1 MATLLEEVNQP
12 SHYRSHESGIEAIEV
27 TRYLMGDL
35 SNAWKYAMRYDCKG
49 TPKKDLMKLCWYLKD
64 WYKNFVDENNNDIAQ
79 TTAEP
84 YLFTSKMLTIIE
96 AEPVPEIKNVL
107 TQIYRITIDGG
118 LVNPKAFETAVK
130 DIEKFA
136 ETFS

>member
-1 MATLLEEVNQP
+1 MATLLEEVNKP
-12 SHYRSHESGIEAIEV
+12 THYRSHESGIEAIEV
-27 TRYLMGDL
+27 TRCLIGDL

-49 TPKKDLMKLCWYLKD
+49 TPKKDLLKLCWYLKD
-64 WYKNFVDENNNDIAQ
+64 WYNHFLDENNNDIAQ
-79 TTAEP
+79 TPVEP
-84 YLFTSKMLTIIE
+84 YMFTSKMLTIIDK
-96 AEPVPEIKNVL
+96 EPVPQIKNIL

-118 LVNPKAFETAVK
+118 LINPKAFLDAVA